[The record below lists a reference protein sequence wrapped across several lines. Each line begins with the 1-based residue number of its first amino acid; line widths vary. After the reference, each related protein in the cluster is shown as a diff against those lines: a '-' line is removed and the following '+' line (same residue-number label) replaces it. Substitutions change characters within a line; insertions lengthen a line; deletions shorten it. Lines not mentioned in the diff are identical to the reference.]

1 MNNPVNNPEITTSRP
16 SLLQKQAADL
26 TEAEQ
31 NKNWTNVSASLSVI
45 ESALLSNTLIEDCI
59 VVIKKNQSN
68 ELEII
73 AYIVSSL
80 PISPEQIQSELQN
93 LIPESL
99 LPKAYIPV
107 SSIPLT
113 VTGKIDEAALL
124 KLEVIDS
131 DLIDSVEKQLNSLLE
146 IEGVAVLVEPQVKII
161 PPLHLEDLLP
171 EVPAIVSKDN
181 RIQIQTITS
190 REKIETNQNIES
202 KKPAISHGKPLQ
214 YAENAPKTL
223 GEVLQRA
230 AEQST
235 NGIIYIQSDGSEK
248 IQSYRELWEDAQRI
262 LAGLKKLGLK
272 PQDKVIF
279 QLENNQDFISA
290 FWGCVLGGFV
300 PVPISISPNYNQIN
314 NTTSKLQNVWQMLG
328 KPLVLTS
335 ASLAPK
341 IHDFSKLFN
350 LENFQVEIIDNLCKS
365 EPDFNFHNSQP
376 EDLAILLLTSGS
388 TATPKAVM
396 QSHSSLIG
404 RSAGTTLMNGF
415 TKDDVSLNWF
425 PLDHVVGIIMFHF
438 RDVFL
443 GCQQIHAPIELVLQ
457 EPTKWLDWISHY
469 RVTITWSPNFAYG
482 LINEQLEK
490 LLTQRTPQWDLSSM
504 GFIFNAGEMIGAK
517 TTRRFLQLL
526 KSYQLPATALHP
538 AWGMAETSSC
548 TTYSDSFLLSST
560 TDEQKFV
567 EVGAPIPG
575 FSMRIVNTENQ
586 VVEEETV
593 GQLQVKGASVL
604 SGYYQNPQAN
614 QEAFTEDGWFNTGDL
629 GFLRSGCLTIT
640 GRHKNVI
647 IINGLNHY
655 CHEIEAAVEE
665 VDGVEI
671 SYTAAC
677 PVRVDGSDTDKLAI
691 FFNAKLADDQTLINL
706 LKEIRVQV
714 VNQIGINPDYLIPV
728 DKEIIPKTAIGK
740 IQRSQLS
747 QRFHIGEFK
756 QILKRIDILLGNSH
770 TIPNWFYRQIWQ
782 PKSPLI
788 NKDYLNLINPTLVFL
803 DSWGLGD
810 YISRILSQYNLPY
823 ITVSSGENFLE
834 INNSCYQISPKEAE
848 HYQLLFNSLA
858 NKNIVVGQIIH
869 LWTYDEYTGD
879 IESLEALKL
888 AQTPGIYSLL
898 FLVQA
903 LAKVQDFDHSVKL
916 LFISNHIQSILSTD
930 LIAYEKSPVL
940 GLIKTIPQE
949 LPWLDCRHID
959 LTFGEVE
966 KNGDYILQELQISS
980 KEREVAYR
988 NGQRFVTRLE
998 KVDLSK
1004 EPKHP
1009 IPFQQGGTYLLSG
1022 GLGGVGVEIAKYLLR
1037 NYQARLL
1044 LIGRTPLPEKSTW
1057 DLHLQKKDVISQPI
1071 KAYQELE
1078 QLGGEVIYEAV
1089 DICDLNNL
1097 QAIVEKAKNKW
1108 GKNLDGII
1116 HLAGRFHEQFVLAE
1130 TQENLSALLRPKML
1144 GSWTLHQLIKDKKD
1158 SFFINFSSINS
1169 FFGGSA
1175 VSAYAAANS
1184 FLDCFS
1190 HYQKYQS
1197 ALQSYCFAWSM
1208 WDEIGMSAG
1217 YQMKNLTRAKGFYA
1231 MPSSQAISSMLAA
1244 LHHNQRHLF
1253 IGLDGNNRNIS
1264 RWQVETE
1271 SLQKLTAYFTASSP
1285 VEIDADFQVKDD
1297 FGTVCTCKLV
1307 QVSEI
1312 PLTEN
1317 GAIDRDKLVRR
1328 FIRQETGVLIAPR
1341 NETEE
1346 KIAQIWQ
1353 QVLNIPSLGI
1363 DDNFFELG
1371 GNSLL
1376 ATQVISRIRK
1386 AFGVE
1391 TSLQNLFQAP
1401 TIAQLSQLIAVD
1413 NSQSSSVTYI
1423 IQPTERTEDLPL
1435 SFAQTRL
1442 WFIDQYEG
1450 ANAIYNI
1457 FQGLRLEG
1465 KLNIE
1470 ALEKAVNALIV
1481 RHETL
1486 RTGFLSSEGEPV
1498 QIILPQLTLTIP
1510 VTDLGELS
1518 LEEQG
1523 LQVQHLVTQ
1532 ESHKP
1537 FDLKNPPL
1545 LRVSLF
1551 RLGATTHILLLTIH
1565 HIIADGW
1572 SMGVLNRELSHLY
1585 QAACKEE
1592 TPSLPALPIQYA
1604 DFAQWQRNW
1613 LQGDVLESQLSYWKQ
1628 QLGGSLPV
1636 LELPTDHP
1644 RPAIQTY
1651 NGASIS
1657 VELSLDLTNGLK
1669 ALSQQEGVT
1678 LFMTLLAAFQILL
1691 YRYSGQEDIIVGTPI
1706 ANRNR
1711 QEIEPLIGFFVNS
1724 LVLRTNLGGNPSFRE
1739 LLKQVREVTLG
1750 AYTHQDLPFEKLVE
1764 EIQPERDLSR
1774 NPLFQVWFNMINFTG
1789 STLLKLMDLKAENLL
1804 SQEID
1809 SKFDLTL
1816 YLENKDKN
1824 IYLQLVY
1831 NKTLFNADTIE
1842 EMSKHF
1848 QQLLKVIVRNPEYP
1862 ISNLSLLTETE
1873 RYQLSC
1879 RRNLI
1884 QPSNPF
1890 TEFLKSDIKQSIPS
1904 RFQQQVEKYP
1914 HHFAIKTRNYEW
1926 TYEELNQQANNI
1938 AQQLLA
1944 YLPHEQIR
1952 IALLFEHDA
1961 PMIAAILGVLKL
1973 GQIYVTLDPDYPQD
1987 RVSYILEDSLASLI
2001 ITNDHN
2007 FDKAQDLVGEKLRI
2021 INIDQIEITDIYEE
2035 INQKISADTIAY
2047 LLYTSGSTG
2056 QPKGVIQ
2063 NHGNVIHFIR
2073 NYTNNLHISTQDKL
2087 TLFSS
2092 YSSDAAVIDIFGTLL
2107 NGATLYPFDLKQE
2120 GLANLSQWL
2129 REQEITIYHST
2140 PTVYRY
2146 FLNSVTD
2153 KKDLEKIRLVVL
2165 GGETVVKQDVELYGE
2180 YFADDCIFVN
2190 GLGCTESSFN
2200 LQYLINKE
2208 IAIPGNSISVG
2219 YPFDDTEILL
2229 LDSDRMPTDIIGEI
2243 AIRSHHLALGY
2254 WRKPELTAEVFL
2266 PDPTGGKRRIYRTG
2280 DWGRF
2285 LPDGSL
2291 KFLGRKD
2298 FQVKIRGFRIELGE
2312 IEAVI
2317 SKHPD
2322 VLNTVTIVREDI
2334 PGDKRLIAYIVLQ
2347 PQGRLTQTEL
2357 RQLVKQKLPDYMIP
2371 SAFVFLEKIPLT
2383 PNGKIDR
2390 RALPAPDSTGQNTDE
2405 DFLSP
2410 RDELELQ
2417 LTKIWE
2423 KVLKHKPIG
2432 VKDNFFNLGGHSL
2445 LGVKLFAQIEKSF
2458 QTNLPLS
2465 VLFQNPTVEEMAK
2478 VLRKEKVTPSWYS
2491 LVPIQSGGSR
2501 PILFGIH
2508 HIYFHDLSRYLGTEQ
2523 PIYALHYGMA
2533 EATDRA
2539 LSLPKMEDL
2548 AAHYIEEMRTLQPE
2562 GPYFL
2567 MGLSFGGV
2575 VAYEMAQQLVAQ
2587 GQQVGLLALF
2597 DTHIER
2603 GRKLLPLRQRVA
2615 NLLRL
2620 TLPELME
2627 RVNGRVKAKLL
2638 VLRYGNQ
2645 YLPHIYNREGM
2656 VATAK
2661 AYTPKPYP
2669 GRVNLFK
2676 AMDVS
2681 VSYVNYQIEPPELG
2695 WRKFITGELEIH
2707 EVPGSHIGILEEP
2720 NIQILAEK
2728 LRVSMDKALGDF
2740 EV

>member
-45 ESALLSNTLIEDCI
+45 ESALLSNPLIEDCI
-59 VVIKKNQSN
+59 VVIKKNQSS

-80 PISPEQIQSELQN
+80 PISPEQIQSKLEN
-93 LIPESL
+93 VIPKFL
-99 LPKAYIPV
+99 LPKAYVPV

-113 VTGKIDEAALL
+113 VAGQLDEATLL
-124 KLEVIDS
+124 KLQVIDS
-131 DLIDSVEKQLNSLLE
+131 DLIDSIEKQLNSLLE
-146 IEGVAVLVEPQVKII
+146 IERVAVVVEPQVKII

-171 EVPAIVSKDN
+171 EIPAIVSEDN
-181 RIQIQTITS
+181 RIQIQAITS
-190 REKIETNQNIES
+190 SQKIETNQNIES
-202 KKPAISHGKPLQ
+202 KKPAISHGEPLQ

-223 GEVLQRA
+223 AEVLQRA

-248 IQSYRELWEDAQRI
+248 IQSYRELWQDAQRI

-279 QLENNQDFISA
+279 QLEHNQDFISA

-300 PVPISISPNYNQIN
+300 PVPISIAPSYNQIN
-314 NTTSKLQNVWQMLG
+314 STTSKLQNVWQMLG

-388 TATPKAVM
+388 TGTPKAVM

-415 TKDDVSLNWF
+415 TKEDVSLNWF
-425 PLDHVVGIIMFHF
+425 PLDHVGGIIMFHF

-469 RVTITWSPNFAYG
+469 RATITWSPNFAYG

-504 GFIFNAGEMIGAK
+504 GFILNAGEIIDAK

-526 KSYQLPATALHP
+526 KSYQLPSTAMHP
-538 AWGMAETSSC
+538 AWGMSETSSAV
-548 TTYSDSFLLSST
+548 TYSDSFLLDST
-560 TDEQKFV
+560 TNEQKFV

-575 FSMRIVNTENQ
+575 FAMRIVNTENQ
-586 VVEEETV
+586 VVEEETI
-593 GQLQVKGASVL
+593 GQLQVKGASVT

-629 GFLRSGCLTIT
+629 GTLRSGRLTIT
-640 GRHKNVI
+640 GRQKDVI
-647 IINGLNHY
+647 IINGLNYY

-677 PVRVDGSDTDKLAI
+677 PVRVNASNTDKLAI
-691 FFNAKLADDQTLINL
+691 FFNSQVADDQTLINL
-706 LKEIRVQV
+706 LKEIRTQV
-714 VNQIGINPDYLIPV
+714 VNQIGINPDFLIPV

-756 QILKRIDILLGNSH
+756 PILKRIDILLGNSH

-1004 EPKHP
+1004 GPKHP

-1057 DLHLQKKDVISQPI
+1057 DLHLQKKDAISQPI

-1208 WDEIGMSAG
+1208 WDEIGMSEG

-1328 FIRQETGVLIAPR
+1328 FIRQETGALTAPR
-1341 NETEE
+1341 NEVEE

-1401 TIAQLSQLIAVD
+1401 TIAQLSQLIEIN
-1413 NSQSSSVTYI
+1413 NSQLSSASSL
-1423 IQPTERTEDLPL
+1423 IQAIERTEDLPL

-2390 RALPAPDSTGQNTDE
+2390 RALPAPDSSRQDTAKA
-2405 DFLSP
+2405 FLAP

-2423 KVLKHKPIG
+2423 KVLARKPIG
-2432 VKDNFFNLGGHSL
+2432 VRDNFFDLGGHSL
-2445 LGVKLFAQIEKSF
+2445 LGVKLLAQIQKSF
-2458 QTNLPLS
+2458 PSNLPLS
-2465 VLFQNPTVEEMAK
+2465 ILFQAPTVEELAK
-2478 VLRKEKVTPSWYS
+2478 VLRQKKVTPPWYS
-2491 LVPIQSGGSR
+2491 LVPIQPGGSR

-2508 HIYFHDLSRYLGTEQ
+2508 HIYFNDLSRYLGPEQ
-2523 PIYALHYGMA
+2523 PIYALHYAMA

-2575 VAYEMAQQLVAQ
+2575 IAYEMAQQLVAQ

-2597 DTHIER
+2597 DTHIQR

-2620 TLPELME
+2620 PLPELME

-2681 VSYVNYQIEPPELG
+2681 VSYVNYQVDPPEMG

-2728 LRVSMDKALGDF
+2728 LRVCMDKALGDF

>member
-1 MNNPVNNPEITTSRP
+1 
-16 SLLQKQAADL
+16 
-26 TEAEQ
+26 
-31 NKNWTNVSASLSVI
+31 
-45 ESALLSNTLIEDCI
+45 
-59 VVIKKNQSN
+59 
-68 ELEII
+68 
-73 AYIVSSL
+73 
-80 PISPEQIQSELQN
+80 
-93 LIPESL
+93 
-99 LPKAYIPV
+99 
-107 SSIPLT
+107 
-113 VTGKIDEAALL
+113 
-124 KLEVIDS
+124 
-131 DLIDSVEKQLNSLLE
+131 
-146 IEGVAVLVEPQVKII
+146 
-161 PPLHLEDLLP
+161 
-171 EVPAIVSKDN
+171 
-181 RIQIQTITS
+181 
-190 REKIETNQNIES
+190 
-202 KKPAISHGKPLQ
+202 
-214 YAENAPKTL
+214 
-223 GEVLQRA
+223 
-230 AEQST
+230 
-235 NGIIYIQSDGSEK
+235 
-248 IQSYRELWEDAQRI
+248 
-262 LAGLKKLGLK
+262 
-272 PQDKVIF
+272 
-279 QLENNQDFISA
+279 
-290 FWGCVLGGFV
+290 
-300 PVPISISPNYNQIN
+300 
-314 NTTSKLQNVWQMLG
+314 
-328 KPLVLTS
+328 
-335 ASLAPK
+335 
-341 IHDFSKLFN
+341 
-350 LENFQVEIIDNLCKS
+350 
-365 EPDFNFHNSQP
+365 
-376 EDLAILLLTSGS
+376 
-388 TATPKAVM
+388 
-396 QSHSSLIG
+396 
-404 RSAGTTLMNGF
+404 
-415 TKDDVSLNWF
+415 
-425 PLDHVVGIIMFHF
+425 
-438 RDVFL
+438 
-443 GCQQIHAPIELVLQ
+443 
-457 EPTKWLDWISHY
+457 
-469 RVTITWSPNFAYG
+469 
-482 LINEQLEK
+482 
-490 LLTQRTPQWDLSSM
+490 
-504 GFIFNAGEMIGAK
+504 
-517 TTRRFLQLL
+517 
-526 KSYQLPATALHP
+526 
-538 AWGMAETSSC
+538 
-548 TTYSDSFLLSST
+548 
-560 TDEQKFV
+560 
-567 EVGAPIPG
+567 VGAPFPG
-575 FSMRIVNTENQ
+575 FAMRIVNTENQ
-586 VVEEETV
+586 VVEEETI
-593 GQLQVKGASVL
+593 GQLQVKGASVT

-629 GFLRSGCLTIT
+629 GTLRSGRLTIT
-640 GRHKNVI
+640 GRQKDVI
-647 IINGLNHY
+647 IINGLNYY

-677 PVRVDGSDTDKLAI
+677 PVRVNASNTDKLAI
-691 FFNAKLADDQTLINL
+691 FFNSQVADDQTLINL
-706 LKEIRVQV
+706 LKEIRTQV
-714 VNQIGINPDYLIPV
+714 VNKIGINPDYLIPV

-756 QILKRIDILLGNSH
+756 PILKRIDILLGNSH

-823 ITVSSGENFLE
+823 ITVLSGENFLE

-858 NKNIVVGQIIH
+858 NKKIVVGQILH

-879 IESLEALKL
+879 IESLEALEL

-1004 EPKHP
+1004 GPKHP

-1057 DLHLQKKDVISQPI
+1057 DLHLQKKDAISQPI

-1208 WDEIGMSAG
+1208 WDEIGMSEG

-1253 IGLDGNNRNIS
+1253 IGLDGKNANIR
-1264 RWQVETE
+1264 RWQVETD
-1271 SLQKLTAYFTASSP
+1271 SLQRLTAYFTASSP
-1285 VEIDADFQVKDD
+1285 VVIDADFQIKDN
-1297 FGTVCTCKLV
+1297 FGTVCTCNLV
-1307 QVSEI
+1307 QLSEI

-1341 NETEE
+1341 NEVEE

-1435 SFAQTRL
+1435 SFAQSRL

-1551 RLGATTHILLLTIH
+1551 RLGATTHVLLLTIH

-1585 QAACKEE
+1585 QAACQGVS
-1592 TPSLPALPIQYA
+1592 PSLPALPIQYA

-1613 LQGDVLESQLSYWKQ
+1613 LQGEVLESQLSYWKQ

-1651 NGASIS
+1651 NGGTIF
-1657 VELSLDLTNGLK
+1657 VELSQDLTNALK

-2001 ITNDHN
+2001 LTNDNN
-2007 FDKAQDLVGEKLRI
+2007 FGKAQDLVGEKLLI

-2035 INQKISADTIAY
+2035 NNQKISADTIAY

-2120 GLANLSQWL
+2120 GLANLSQWV

-2291 KFLGRKD
+2291 EFLGRKD

-2383 PNGKIDR
+2383 PNSKIDR
-2390 RALPAPDSTGQNTDE
+2390 RALPAPDSSRQDTAKA
-2405 DFLSP
+2405 FLAPS
-2410 RDELELQ
+2410 DELELQ

-2423 KVLKHKPIG
+2423 KVLARKPIG
-2432 VKDNFFNLGGHSL
+2432 VRDNFFDLGGHSL
-2445 LGVKLFAQIEKSF
+2445 LGVKLLAQIQKSF
-2458 QTNLPLS
+2458 PSNLPLS
-2465 VLFQNPTVEEMAK
+2465 ILFQAPTVEELAK
-2478 VLRKEKVTPSWYS
+2478 VLRQKKVTPPWYS
-2491 LVPIQSGGSR
+2491 LVPIQPGGSR
-2501 PILFGIH
+2501 SILFGIH
-2508 HIYFHDLSRYLGTEQ
+2508 HIYFNDLSRYLGPEQ
-2523 PIYALHYGMA
+2523 PIYALHYAMA

-2575 VAYEMAQQLVAQ
+2575 IAYEMAQQLVAQ

-2597 DTHIER
+2597 DTHIQR

-2620 TLPELME
+2620 PLPELME
-2627 RVNGRVKAKLL
+2627 RINGIVERKLRVLK
-2638 VLRYGNQ
+2638 YGNQ
-2645 YLPHIYNREGM
+2645 YLPHIYNAEGLI
-2656 VATAK
+2656 ATAK
-2661 AYTPKPYP
+2661 AYTPKAYS
-2669 GRVNLFK
+2669 GKVKLFK
-2676 AMDVS
+2676 AMDV
-2681 VSYVNYQIEPPELG
+2681 VSSINYQVDPLEMG
-2695 WRKFITGELEIH
+2695 WRKFVNGELEIY
-2707 EVPGSHIGILEEP
+2707 EVPGTHMGILEEP
-2720 NIQILAEK
+2720 NVQVLAEK
-2728 LRVSMDKALGDF
+2728 LRVCMDNLSSI
-2740 EV
+2740 

>member
-1 MNNPVNNPEITTSRP
+1 MSEKNNIEDN
-16 SLLQKQAADL
+16 L
-26 TEAEQ
+26 
-31 NKNWTNVSASLSVI
+31 ASSIYFV
-45 ESALLSNTLIEDCI
+45 ESALLLNPLIYDCAVLIKHTHSSNQLL
-59 VVIKKNQSN
+59 V
-68 ELEII
+68 
-73 AYIVSSL
+73 AYIVSTL
-80 PISPEQIQSELQN
+80 PISPEQIQSQLGH
-93 LIPESL
+93 LIPKPL
-99 LPKAYIPV
+99 LPKAFISV

-113 VTGKIDEAALL
+113 VDGYVDEAALL

-131 DLIDSVEKQLNSLLE
+131 DLIDSVEKHLNSLLE
-146 IEGVAVLVEPQVKII
+146 IERVAVVVEPQVKII

-171 EVPAIVSKDN
+171 EVPAIVSEN
-181 RIQIQTITS
+181 NQIQIQTITS
-190 REKIETNQNIES
+190 SEKRESNQHIES
-202 KKPAISHGKPLQ
+202 KKPAISHGEPLQ
-214 YAENAPKTL
+214 YPRNAPKTL

-235 NGIIYIQSDGSEK
+235 NGIIYIQSDSSEK

-300 PVPISISPNYNQIN
+300 PVPISIAPNYNQIN
-314 NTTSKLQNVWQMLG
+314 NTTSKLQNVWQMLE

-335 ASLAPK
+335 ASLFPQ

-388 TATPKAVM
+388 TGTPKAVI

-404 RSAGTTLMNGF
+404 HSAGTTLMNGF
-415 TKDDVSLNWF
+415 TKEDVSLNWF
-425 PLDHVVGIIMFHF
+425 PLDHVGGIIMFHF

-469 RVTITWSPNFAYG
+469 RATITWSPNFAYG

-490 LLTQRTPQWDLSSM
+490 LSTQQTPQWDLSSM
-504 GFIFNAGEMIGAK
+504 GFILNGGEIIDAK

-526 KSYQLPATALHP
+526 KSYQLPATAMHP
-538 AWGMAETSSC
+538 AWGMSETSSGV
-548 TTYSDSFLLSST
+548 TYSDSFLLSST
-560 TDEQKFV
+560 TDEQKVV

-575 FSMRIVNTENQ
+575 FAMRIVNSENQ
-586 VVEEETV
+586 IVEEKTI
-593 GQLQVKGASVL
+593 GQLQVKGASVT

-640 GRHKNVI
+640 GRQKDVI

-677 PVRVDGSDTDKLAI
+677 PVRVDGSNTDKLAI

-706 LKEIRVQV
+706 LKEIRTQV
-714 VNQIGINPDYLIPV
+714 VKKLAINPDYLIPV
-728 DKEIIPKTAIGK
+728 DQEIIPKTAIGK
-740 IQRSQLS
+740 IQHSQLS
-747 QRFHIGEFK
+747 QRFHAGEFK
-756 QILKRIDILLGNSH
+756 PILKGIDILLGNSN

-782 PKSPLI
+782 PKFPIL
-788 NKDYLNLINPTLVFL
+788 NKDYLNLINPTLIFL

-823 ITVSSGENFLE
+823 ITVLSGENFLE
-834 INNSCYQISPKEAE
+834 INDSYYQISSKEAE

-858 NKNIVVGQIIH
+858 NKKIVIGQILH

-879 IESLEALKL
+879 IESLEALEQ
-888 AQTPGIYSLL
+888 AQALGIYSLL

-903 LAKVQDFDHSVKL
+903 LAKVQGFDHSSVKL

-940 GLIKTIPQE
+940 GLLKTIPQE

-980 KEREVAYR
+980 KEREIAYR
-988 NGQRFVTRLE
+988 NGHRFVTRLE

-1004 EPKHP
+1004 ETKHP
-1009 IPFQQGGTYLLSG
+1009 IPFQQGGTYLVSG
-1022 GLGGVGVEIAKYLLR
+1022 GLGGVGVEIAKYLLQH
-1037 NYQARLL
+1037 YQARLL
-1044 LIGRTPLPEKSTW
+1044 LIGTTPLPEKSTW
-1057 DLHLQKKDVISQPI
+1057 NLHLDEKDAISQRI
-1071 KAYQELE
+1071 KVYQELQ

-1116 HLAGRFHEQFVLAE
+1116 HLAGKFHEQSVLE
-1130 TQENLSALLRPKML
+1130 ESQENLSSVLRPKML
-1144 GSWTLHQLIKDKKD
+1144 GTWTLHQLIKDNKER
-1158 SFFINFSSINS
+1158 FFINFSSING
-1169 FFGGSA
+1169 FFGGMS
-1175 VSAYAAANS
+1175 VGAYAAANS
-1184 FLDCFS
+1184 FVDRFS

-1208 WDEIGMSAG
+1208 WDEIGMSKG
-1217 YQMKNLTRAKGFYA
+1217 YQMKNLTHAKGFYTIP
-1231 MPSSQAISSMLAA
+1231 PSQGISAMLAS
-1244 LHHNQRHLF
+1244 LHHDQTHLF
-1253 IGLDGNNRNIS
+1253 IGLDGSNANIR
-1264 RWQVETE
+1264 RWEVESE

-1297 FGTVCTCKLV
+1297 FGTVCTYNLV
-1307 QVSEI
+1307 QLSEI

-1328 FIRQETGVLIAPR
+1328 FIRQEPVVLIAPR

-1346 KIAQIWQ
+1346 KIAQIWK
-1353 QVLNIPSLGI
+1353 QVLNIPFLSI
-1363 DDNFFELG
+1363 EDNFFELG
-1371 GNSLL
+1371 GHSLV
-1376 ATQVISRIRK
+1376 ATQVISRIRETY
-1386 AFGVE
+1386 GIE
-1391 TSLQNLFQAP
+1391 TSLRDLFQAP
-1401 TIAQLSQLIAVD
+1401 TIAQFSQLIEVN
-1413 NSQSSSVTYI
+1413 NSQLSSASSL
-1423 IQPTERTEDLPL
+1423 IQPIERTEDLSL
-1435 SFAQTRL
+1435 SFAQSRL

-1457 FQGLRLEG
+1457 SQGLRLEG

-1486 RTGFLSSEGEPV
+1486 RTCFSSSEGEPI
-1498 QIILPQLTLTIP
+1498 QIILPELTLAIG

-1518 LEEQG
+1518 LEEQD
-1523 LQVQHLVTQ
+1523 LQVQHLLTQ

-1551 RLGATTHILLLTIH
+1551 RLGETTHILVLTIH

-1572 SMGVLNRELSHLY
+1572 SMGVLNGELSHLY
-1585 QAACKEE
+1585 QAACKKEI
-1592 TPSLPALPIQYA
+1592 PSLPVLPIQYA

-1651 NGASIS
+1651 NGATIF
-1657 VELSLDLTNGLK
+1657 VELSQDLTNALK

-1691 YRYSGQEDIIVGTPI
+1691 YRYSGQDDIIVGTPI

-1724 LVLRTNLGGNPSFRE
+1724 LVLRSDLVGNPSFRE
-1739 LLKQVREVTLG
+1739 LLKRVREVTLG
-1750 AYTHQDLPFEKLVE
+1750 AYAHQDLPFEKLVE
-1764 EIQPERDLSR
+1764 ELQPERDLSR
-1774 NPLFQVWFNMINFTG
+1774 NPFFQVWFNMINFTE
-1789 STLLKLMDLKAENLL
+1789 STLLELMDLKAENLL
-1804 SQEID
+1804 SREID

-1824 IYLQLVY
+1824 IYLQWVY
-1831 NKTLFNADTIE
+1831 NKSLFNGDTIQQ
-1842 EMSKHF
+1842 MSKHF
-1848 QQLLKVIVRNPEYP
+1848 QQLLEVIVRNPEYP
-1862 ISNLSLLTETE
+1862 IANFSLLTETE
-1873 RYQLSC
+1873 RYQLLSG
-1879 RRNLI
+1879 RNLI
-1884 QPSNPF
+1884 QLSNPF
-1890 TEFLKSDIKQSIPS
+1890 SEFLKSEIKQSIPS

-1914 HHFAIKTRNYEW
+1914 HHFAIKTRNHEW
-1926 TYEELNQQANNI
+1926 TYQELNYQANRI
-1938 AQQLLA
+1938 AQKLLE
-1944 YLPHEQIR
+1944 YIPHEQTR

-1961 PMIAAILGVLKL
+1961 PMVAAILAVLKV
-1973 GQIYVTLDPDYPQD
+1973 GQVYVPLDPNYPQD

-2001 ITNDHN
+2001 ITNDN
-2007 FDKAQDLVGEKLRI
+2007 NCGKAQELGGEKLLV
-2021 INIDQIEITDIYEE
+2021 INIDKIEITDSYAE
-2035 INQKISADTIAY
+2035 INQEISADTIAY

-2056 QPKGVIQ
+2056 KPKGVIQ
-2063 NHGNVIHFIR
+2063 NHGNVLHFIK
-2073 NYTNNLHISTQDKL
+2073 NYTNNLHIAVEDKL

-2092 YSSDAAVIDIFGTLL
+2092 CTDAGVIDIFASLL
-2107 NGATLYPFDLKQE
+2107 NGATLYPFDIKQK

-2129 REQEITIYHST
+2129 REEEITIYHST

-2146 FLNSVTD
+2146 FADSVTY
-2153 KKDLEKIRLVVL
+2153 KKDLNKIRLVVL
-2165 GGETVVKQDVELYGE
+2165 GGEPVVKQDVEIYRE

-2200 LQYLINKE
+2200 LQSLINKGTV
-2208 IAIPGNSISVG
+2208 ITRNSVAVG

-2229 LDSDRMPTDIIGEI
+2229 FDQAGNSTDIIGEI
-2243 AIRSHHLALGY
+2243 AIRSPHIALGY
-2254 WRKPELTAEVFL
+2254 WRKPELTSAVFL
-2266 PDPTGGKRRIYRTG
+2266 PDPTGGDRRIYRTG

-2285 LPDGSL
+2285 RLDGSL
-2291 KFLGRKD
+2291 EFLGRKD

-2322 VLNTVTIVREDI
+2322 VLNTVAIVREDI
-2334 PGDKRLIAYIVLQ
+2334 LGDKRIVAYIVLQ
-2347 PQGRLTQTEL
+2347 PQATLTQTEL
-2357 RQLVKQKLPDYMIP
+2357 RQLLKQKLPDYMTP
-2371 SAFVFLEKIPLT
+2371 SAFVFLEKLPLT
-2383 PNGKIDR
+2383 PSGKIDR
-2390 RALPAPDSTGQNTDE
+2390 LALPAPDSTGQNTDE
-2405 DFLSP
+2405 DFLAP

-2432 VKDNFFNLGGHSL
+2432 VKDNFFSLGGHSL

-2478 VLRKEKVTPSWYS
+2478 VLRKEQVTPSWYS
-2491 LVPIQSGGSR
+2491 LVPIQPGGSR
-2501 PILFGIH
+2501 PILFAIH
-2508 HIYFHDLSRYLGTEQ
+2508 HIRYCNDLSRYLGPEQ
-2523 PIYALHYGMA
+2523 PIYALHYAMA
-2533 EATDRA
+2533 ETTDRA

-2548 AAHYIEEMRTLQPE
+2548 AAHYIKEMRTLQPE

-2587 GQQVGLLALF
+2587 KQQVGLLTLF
-2597 DTHIER
+2597 DTNIEM
-2603 GRKLLPLRQRVA
+2603 GRKLLPFRQLVA

-2620 TLPELME
+2620 PLRELME
-2627 RVNGRVKAKLL
+2627 KINGFVERKLR
-2638 VLRYGNQ
+2638 VLRYGNHYQ
-2645 YLPHIYNREGM
+2645 PYIYCPEALF
-2656 VATAK
+2656 ATAK
-2661 AYTPKPYP
+2661 AYTPKAYS

-2676 AMDVS
+2676 AMDS
-2681 VSYVNYQIEPPELG
+2681 SFIRYQNNPPEIG
-2695 WRKFITGELEIH
+2695 WRKFVNGELEIH
-2707 EVPGSHIGILEEP
+2707 EVPGTHLGILEEP
-2720 NIQILAEK
+2720 NVQVLAEK
-2728 LRVSMDKALGDF
+2728 LRVCMDKALGDF